1 MARHRYARSRRHAS
15 RAQDALTEEQLDALL
30 GAVNARTTTGT
41 RSLALLLVM
50 ADAGLRV
57 SEATGLCTTDVVT
70 KGDQPTHVDIRY
82 GKGGRPGR
90 VALTGRAAEA
100 MGEWLEARVELDLG
114 HGPLFCTIS
123 SGTAGGHWARD
134 GQALEPGRP
143 ASTEYVRQLVHR
155 VAQRAGI
162 ATRVTPHTLRHTFA
176 TRLLRV
182 TGNVELTR
190 KALRHANV
198 QTTIETYAH
207 LVQED
212 VDRGIGLL
220 NSDAPG
226 ASAVRAT

>member
-1 MARHRYARSRRHAS
+1 MPRHRYPRSRRHAS

-30 GAVNARTTTGT
+30 GAVNARTKTGK
-41 RSLALLLVM
+41 RNQALLFVM
-50 ADAGLRV
+50 ADGGLRV
-57 SEATGLCTTDVVT
+57 SEATALHTTDVVT
-70 KGDQPTHVDIRY
+70 VSGQYTHVDIRH

-100 MGEWLEARVELDLG
+100 TAAWLDARATLGLG

-123 SGTAGGHWARD
+123 TGTAGGHWARD
-134 GQALEPGRP
+134 GQTLDPGRP
-143 ASTEYVRQLVHR
+143 VSTEYVRQLVHR
-155 VAQRAGI
+155 LAQRAGI

-212 VDRGIGLL
+212 VDRGIRLL
-220 NSDAPG
+220 THA
-226 ASAVRAT
+226 

>member
-1 MARHRYARSRRHAS
+1 MPRHRYPRSRRHTS
-15 RAQDALTEEQLDALL
+15 RAQDALTEEQLDTLL
-30 GAVNARTTTGT
+30 GVVNALTTTGK
-41 RSLALLLVM
+41 RNLALLLVM

-57 SEATGLCTTDVVT
+57 SEATGLRTTDVVSL
-70 KGDQPTHVDIRY
+70 GDEPTHVDIRY

-90 VALTGRAAEA
+90 VALTARAADA
-100 MGEWLEARVELDLG
+100 VGAWIDTRGALG
-114 HGPLFCTIS
+114 LRLGPLFCTIS

-143 ASTEYVRQLVHR
+143 VSTEYARQLVHR
-155 VAQRAGI
+155 LARRAGI

-190 KALRHANV
+190 KALRHANI

-212 VDRGIGLL
+212 VDRG
-220 NSDAPG
+220 
-226 ASAVRAT
+226 VRMLAG

>member
-1 MARHRYARSRRHAS
+1 MAHHCRARRHAS

-30 GAVNARTTTGT
+30 GVVSIHTTTGK
-41 RSLALLLVM
+41 RNLALMLVM

-57 SEATGLCTTDVVT
+57 SEATGLRTTDVVSL
-70 KGDQPTHVDIRY
+70 GDEPTHVDIRY

-90 VALTGRAAEA
+90 VALTARAADA
-100 MGEWLEARVELDLG
+100 VGAWIDTRGALG
-114 HGPLFCTIS
+114 LRLGPLFCTIS

-143 ASTEYVRQLVHR
+143 VSTEYARQLVHR
-155 VAQRAGI
+155 LARRAGI

-190 KALRHANV
+190 KALRHANI

-212 VDRGIGLL
+212 VDRG
-220 NSDAPG
+220 
-226 ASAVRAT
+226 VRMLAG

>member
-1 MARHRYARSRRHAS
+1 MAHHCRARRHAS

-30 GAVNARTTTGT
+30 GVVSIHTATGK
-41 RSLALLLVM
+41 RNLALMLVM

-57 SEATGLCTTDVVT
+57 SEATGLRTTDVVSL
-70 KGDQPTHVDIRY
+70 GDEPTHVDIRY

-90 VALTGRAAEA
+90 VALTARAADA
-100 MGEWLEARVELDLG
+100 VGAWIDTRGALG
-114 HGPLFCTIS
+114 LRLGPLFCTIS

-143 ASTEYVRQLVHR
+143 VSTEYARQLVHR
-155 VAQRAGI
+155 LARRAGI

-190 KALRHANV
+190 KALRHANI

-212 VDRGIGLL
+212 VDRG
-220 NSDAPG
+220 
-226 ASAVRAT
+226 VRMLAG

>member
-1 MARHRYARSRRHAS
+1 MPRHRYARSRRHAS
-15 RAQDALTEEQLDALL
+15 RAQDALTEEQLDAVL
-30 GAVNARTTTGT
+30 GAVNAHTTTGK
-41 RSLALLLVM
+41 RNLALLLVM

-57 SEATGLCTTDVVT
+57 SEATGLWTTGLVVQ
-70 KGDQPTHVDIRY
+70 DDRPTHVDIRY

-90 VALTGRAAEA
+90 VALTARAANA
-100 MGEWLEARVELDLG
+100 MATWLEVRAQLGLD
-114 HGPLFCTIS
+114 HGALFCTIS

-134 GQALEPGRP
+134 GQELEPGRP
-143 ASTEYVRQLVHR
+143 VSTEYVRQLVHR
-155 VAQRAGI
+155 LAQRAGI

-190 KALRHANV
+190 KALRHANI

-212 VDRGIGLL
+212 VDEGIQML
-220 NSDAPG
+220 G
-226 ASAVRAT
+226 A